1 MRDIILIIT
10 LIVFSIIGYFVIWI
24 IDIEIDKYRKNK
36 FKNKD

>member
-10 LIVFSIIGYFVIWI
+10 LISFLIIGYFIMWL

>member
-1 MRDIILIIT
+1 MKDIILIIT
-10 LIVFSIIGYFVIWI
+10 LIVFLIVGYFVMWL